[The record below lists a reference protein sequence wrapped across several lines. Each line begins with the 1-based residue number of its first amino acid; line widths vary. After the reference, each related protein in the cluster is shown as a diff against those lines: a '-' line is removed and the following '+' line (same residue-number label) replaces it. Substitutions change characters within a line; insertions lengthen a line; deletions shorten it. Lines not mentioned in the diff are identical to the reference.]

1 MLPIEHPDFFRLP
14 PPPGQSRE
22 SSIVLDA
29 AGRFWHEGEPVEHR
43 GMRDAFAAWVGRHP
57 DDGRYVLCN
66 GYDWSYFR
74 VEDVPFF
81 VRGLRAERGAL
92 VLSLSDGTE
101 EELAPGTLR
110 AGAGG
115 ALYCT
120 IKQGTFEAKFTPT
133 AQTALVPYVVESG
146 SGEPALRVGERDYLI
161 PARE

>member
-1 MLPIEHPDFFRLP
+1 MLPIEHPDFFRRP

-22 SSIVLDA
+22 STIVLDA

-43 GMRDAFAAWVGRHP
+43 GMREAFAAWVGRHP

-74 VEDVPFF
+74 VEDVGFF
-81 VRGLRAERGAL
+81 VRGVRSERGTL
-92 VLSLSDGTE
+92 VLALSDGTE
-101 EELAPGTLR
+101 EELAPATLR

-115 ALYCT
+115 ALYCS

-133 AQTALVPYVVESG
+133 SQAGLLPYVVESA

>member
-1 MLPIEHPDFFRLP
+1 MLPIEHPDFFRRP

-22 SSIVLDA
+22 STIVLDA

-43 GMRDAFAAWVGRHP
+43 GMREAFAAWVMRHP

-74 VEDVPFF
+74 VEDVAFF
-81 VRGLRAERGAL
+81 VRGLRSEGGAL

-101 EELAPGTLR
+101 EELAPATLR
-110 AGAGG
+110 VGAAG
-115 ALYCT
+115 ALYCS

-133 AQTALVPYVVESG
+133 AQTGLLPHVVESA